1 MKTLAVKQ
9 EIAQLLSTLIYVI
22 HVIHFENL
30 NKYIFIF
37 FFLFIDGVHGG
48 WEAHIWSSP
57 SEKITRDKILV
68 PVCRYEWGDV
78 DIVQFAYKEL
88 HILFTWN
95 LLFYFFF
102 FLNPGIVS
110 VGLAA
115 AYYSSGKYY
124 NI

>member
-48 WEAHIWSSP
+48 
-57 SEKITRDKILV
+57 
-68 PVCRYEWGDV
+68 
-78 DIVQFAYKEL
+78 
-88 HILFTWN
+88 
-95 LLFYFFF
+95 
-102 FLNPGIVS
+102 
-110 VGLAA
+110 
-115 AYYSSGKYY
+115 
-124 NI
+124 